1 MPWKHRKNRLSRAS
15 LTNIK
20 EMERKTPSSG
30 TVLDYDLDY
39 SLPGELIA
47 QYPLKTRD
55 SSRLLV
61 LHKKDGRVEH
71 CAFTDLKEYL
81 NPGDLLILNDTK
93 VIPARLIG
101 KKPSGGAFELLLV
114 KLLASEKDTERW
126 EAMTR
131 TSKPVKEGMEVIF
144 EGKGGGPELRAR
156 AITKGPDS
164 TGGLWEFELTTTK
177 GMEVAKLRQA
187 IGRVP
192 LPPYIRREA
201 EDLDKDRYQ
210 TVFAGS
216 DGAVAAPTAGL
227 HFTEA
232 TLDELRDRGV
242 DVRFITLHTG
252 PATFL
257 PITEVGAEPRAV
269 PEEYYSVDEQV
280 FEAVKKVHFKGRGG
294 GHVDKKK
301 VVAVGSTVLR
311 ALETV
316 FMEGEPGAA
325 LSGGTALFIK
335 PGFEFRAVDALLTNF
350 HLPGTSLIS
359 LVAAFAGSGNT
370 LIAYKEAVKERY
382 RFYSYGDCMLIV

>member
-1 MPWKHRKNRLSRAS
+1 MKLSGVKPS
-15 LTNIK
+15 GVKSSEVKSFETEPSGFDLT
-20 EMERKTPSSG
+20 G
-30 TVLDYDLDY
+30 LDYDLAY
-39 SLPGELIA
+39 ELPEELIA
-47 QYPLKTRD
+47 QYPAKERD
-55 SSRLLV
+55 ASRMLV
-61 LHKKDGRVEH
+61 LRRGSGDIEH
-71 CAFTDLKEYL
+71 RGFIDLKEYL
-81 NPGDLLILNDTK
+81 SPGDLLVLNDTR

-101 KKPSGGAFELLLV
+101 RKPTGGAFELLLV
-114 KLLASEKDTERW
+114 RMTASEEGEKGTERW

-131 TSKPVKEGMEVIF
+131 TSKPVKEGMEVVF
-144 EGKGGGPELRAR
+144 EGKGGPLRAR
-156 AITKGPDS
+156 AISKGPDI
-164 TGGLWEFELTTTK
+164 TGGLWTFELTTT
-177 GMEVAKLRQA
+177 GSCNVAELRQA
-187 IGRVP
+187 LGRVP

-232 TLDELRDRGV
+232 TLDELRERGV

-257 PITEVGAEPRAV
+257 PTTEEGAEPRAV
-269 PEEYYSVDEQV
+269 PEEYYSIDESV
-280 FEAVKKVHFKGRGG
+280 FEAVKKARYGG
-294 GHVDKKK
+294 QVDKKK
-301 VVAVGSTVLR
+301 VVAVGSTVTR

-316 FMEGEPGAA
+316 FMEGEAGGR
-325 LSGGTALFIK
+325 LTGGTSLFIK

-359 LVAAFAGSGNT
+359 LVAAFGGSKNT